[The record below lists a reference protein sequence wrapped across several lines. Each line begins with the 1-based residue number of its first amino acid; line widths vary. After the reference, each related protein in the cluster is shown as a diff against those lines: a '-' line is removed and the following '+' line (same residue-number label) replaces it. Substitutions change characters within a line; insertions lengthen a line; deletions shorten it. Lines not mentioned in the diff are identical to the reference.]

1 MKVIKPTVITDAML
15 THDTVPETDFPAW
28 VSGTTYAVG
37 DKCIRTS
44 THRIYQRLVAGA
56 GTTAPE
62 SDTTNWEDVGP
73 TNKWAMF
80 DNVVGTATTTTSPLT
95 RVINPGSATGLALL
109 ELIGRQAQVVM
120 KDQTG
125 GTTVYSKTIDLDG
138 TIIESVYDW
147 FFAEYEQ
154 LTDVVLT
161 DLPGQFPNG
170 ELTITVTATS
180 GNVSC
185 GVCKPGTVIEIGDT
199 LAGAKAGIVDFSGKE
214 RDTFGNYSVVER
226 SFAKEASFAVLTQK
240 SDFNKIFRRLA
251 SLRATPAIYIGTE
264 MTGYEPLIV
273 YGFYKDFSI
282 DVAYQSHHL
291 CSLEVEGLI

>member
-15 THDTVPETDFPAW
+15 THDTVPETDYPAW
-28 VSGTTYAVG
+28 VSGATYAVG

>member
-15 THDTVPETDFPAW
+15 THDTVPETDYSAW
-28 VSGTTYAVG
+28 VSGATYAVG